1 MELLGRVMR
10 APQSVEGGANAASE
24 RDRRRANRY
33 AYGCPQAMAFD
44 NGLGVPP
51 DELFVKVHCRDLS
64 NTGVALLLDEPP
76 LGSNIILRF
85 CIDGA
90 RFLVR
95 AEIMHCRDVELDG
108 WRGYLAGCQFGE
120 EIKSRS

>member
-1 MELLGRVMR
+1 MPVPRSAEDASTL
-10 APQSVEGGANAASE
+10 ASE

-33 AYGCPQAMAFD
+33 AYGCPQAVAFD

-64 NTGVALLLDEPP
+64 DTGVALLLDEPP

-95 AEIMHCRDVELDG
+95 AQIMHCRNVEIDG
-108 WRGYLAGCQFGE
+108 VRGYLAGCQFGE
-120 EIKSRS
+120 EIKSRP